1 MEFAVYLGLLLT
13 ILYAKSTR
21 AQNLDTRPFVKSS
34 SESYPEVFPNYT
46 DDVDPNISGQGPFDN
61 YTQGMIII

>member
-21 AQNLDTRPFVKSS
+21 AQNLDTRPFEKSS
-34 SESYPEVFPNYT
+34 SESYPEVLPNYSY
-46 DDVDPNISGQGPFDN
+46 DVDPNISGQEPFDN
-61 YTQGMIII
+61 YTQGIDI

>member
-21 AQNLDTRPFVKSS
+21 AQNLDPDKSS
-34 SESYPEVFPNYT
+34 SESYPEFLPNYNYG
-46 DDVDPNISGQGPFDN
+46 VDPNISGQESFDN